1 MTDTTITKHKRRTA
15 RELMATQAG
24 TKDNA
29 VAQAEKGKEN
39 TGPNPLKPSKIDE
52 VLQLLKRTGGATLD
66 ELVEAT
72 NWLSSSANMRVRP
85 IPLRMSA
92 TRPSRCRS
100 PAWSGH
106 RTPASK

>member
-15 RELMATQAG
+15 REPMATQAG

-72 NWLSSSANMRVRP
+72 NWLPHTARAAMTGLKRKGHTIERTKVDGV
-85 IPLRMSA
+85 
-92 TRPSRCRS
+92 SRYTVVE
-100 PAWSGH
+100 PG
-106 RTPASK
+106 TQ